1 MCDEN
6 IDVKELEQAI
16 KEIGSNKIPGS
27 DSLTLEFFLTFF
39 FPQFKNVL
47 SSLEIKR
54 KNIVTFYENG
64 YLYCNK
70 KEGDKRFLNT

>member
-16 KEIGSNKIPGS
+16 KEMGSNKIPGS
-27 DSLTLEFFLTFF
+27 DSLTLEFFKFF
-39 FPQFKNVL
+39 FLPQFKNVL

-70 KEGDKRFLNT
+70 KEDDKRFLKT

>member
-27 DSLTLEFFLTFF
+27 DSLTLEFFKLFF
-39 FPQFKNVL
+39 FTTV
-47 SSLEIKR
+47 
-54 KNIVTFYENG
+54 
-64 YLYCNK
+64 
-70 KEGDKRFLNT
+70 

>member
-27 DSLTLEFFLTFF
+27 DSLTLEFLNFF
-39 FPQFKNVL
+39 FTTV
-47 SSLEIKR
+47 
-54 KNIVTFYENG
+54 
-64 YLYCNK
+64 
-70 KEGDKRFLNT
+70 

>member
-6 IDVKELEQAI
+6 IDVKELEKAI

-27 DSLTLEFFLTFF
+27 DSLTLEFFKLFF
-39 FPQFKNVL
+39 LPQFKNVL

-54 KNIVTFYENG
+54 KNIVTFY
-64 YLYCNK
+64 
-70 KEGDKRFLNT
+70 

>member
-27 DSLTLEFFLTFF
+27 DSLTLEFFKLFF
-39 FPQFKNVL
+39 LPQFKNVL

-54 KNIVTFYENG
+54 KNIVTFYENE

>member
-27 DSLTLEFFLTFF
+27 DSLTLEFFKLFF
-39 FPQFKNVL
+39 YH
-47 SSLEIKR
+47 SLKMHCP
-54 KNIVTFYENG
+54 NFV
-64 YLYCNK
+64 
-70 KEGDKRFLNT
+70 

>member
-6 IDVKELEQAI
+6 IDVKELEKAI

-27 DSLTLEFFLTFF
+27 DSLTLEFFYFF
-39 FPQFKNVL
+39 FLPQFKNVL

-64 YLYCNK
+64 CLYCNK